1 MTSYIYSDTKSIRS
15 EFMVGRKNNKEVLIS
30 NVNSIKKSN
39 ELSTAKLNRGLT
51 LNQMQLLAYAIY
63 ATQQDGSTM
72 FIKAEFEK
80 QFGLDEYRTE
90 HAKDDAQRLVDIKF
104 SIEDLENDYFEYW
117 NIFQSIK
124 YREGTFIFKWND
136 EIVPHILDLK
146 DKYVLTDLKITANFK
161 SGFSWTLYDY
171 LRGLYGAW
179 YISLSKEAVMKL
191 FGVEEKKSYQSN
203 TGLLKSRV
211 LNVAIEEINEFTE
224 VDVKYE
230 EIKKGRSIVGF
241 KVIWSTGQKVQ
252 KASKK
257 QMDIL
262 RDVADVTFADAF
274 MYAEIKDEVNR
285 ERAMQIIRDL
295 QFIQYNYLQPD
306 LGLTAIKASELIKET
321 RYKLEDLNYLLEV
334 EGIEQTSTFEPVPM
348 INWLKDI

>member
-1 MTSYIYSDTKSIRS
+1 MA
-15 EFMVGRKNNKEVLIS
+15 GRKNNKEVLIS
-30 NVNSIKKSN
+30 NVNTIKKSN

-72 FIKAEFEK
+72 FIKANFEK
-80 QFGLDEYRTE
+80 KFGLDEYRTE
-90 HAKDDAQRLVDIKF
+90 HAKEDAQRLVDIKF

-146 DKYVLTDLKITANFK
+146 DRYVLTDLKITANFN

-179 YISLSKEAVMKL
+179 YISISKEAVMKL

-203 TGLLKSRV
+203 TGLFKSRV

-224 VDVKYE
+224 LDVKYE
-230 EIKKGRSIVGF
+230 DIKKGRSIVGF
-241 KVIWSTGQKVQ
+241 KIIWSTGQKVQ
-252 KASKK
+252 KASQK
-257 QMDIL
+257 QIDIL
-262 RDVADVTFADAF
+262 NSIADVTFADAF
-274 MYAEIKDEVNR
+274 MYARIKDEVNR

-295 QFIQYNYLQPD
+295 QFIQYNYLQPE
-306 LGLTAIKASELIKET
+306 LGLTATKASELIKET
-321 RYKLEDLNYLLEV
+321 RYKLEDLNYLLEM
-334 EGIEQTSTFEPVPM
+334 EGIEQSSSFEPVPM
-348 INWLKDI
+348 INWLEKHKK

>member
-1 MTSYIYSDTKSIRS
+1 MA
-15 EFMVGRKNNKEVLIS
+15 GRKNNKEVLIS
-30 NVNSIKKSN
+30 NVNTIKKSN

-72 FIKAEFEK
+72 FIKANFEK
-80 QFGLDEYRTE
+80 KFGLDEYRTE
-90 HAKDDAQRLVDIKF
+90 HAKEDAQRLVDIKF

-146 DKYVLTDLKITANFK
+146 DRYVLTDLKITANFN

-179 YISLSKEAVMKL
+179 YISISKEAVMKL

-203 TGLLKSRV
+203 TGLFKSRV

-224 VDVKYE
+224 LDVKYE
-230 EIKKGRSIVGF
+230 DIKKGRSIVGF
-241 KVIWSTGQKVQ
+241 KISCSTGQKVQ
-252 KASKK
+252 KASQK
-257 QMDIL
+257 QIDIL
-262 RDVADVTFADAF
+262 NSIADVTFADAF
-274 MYAEIKDEVNR
+274 MYARIKDEVNR

-295 QFIQYNYLQPD
+295 QFIQYNYLQPE
-306 LGLTAIKASELIKET
+306 LGLTATKASELIKET
-321 RYKLEDLNYLLEV
+321 RYKLEDLNYLLEM
-334 EGIEQTSTFEPVPM
+334 EGIEQSSSFEPVPM
-348 INWLKDI
+348 INWLEKHKK

>member
-1 MTSYIYSDTKSIRS
+1 MA
-15 EFMVGRKNNKEVLIS
+15 GRKNNKEVLIS
-30 NVNSIKKSN
+30 NVNTIKKSN

-72 FIKAEFEK
+72 FIKANFEK
-80 QFGLDEYRTE
+80 KFGLDEYRTE
-90 HAKDDAQRLVDIKF
+90 HAKEDAQRLVDIKF

-146 DKYVLTDLKITANFK
+146 DRYVLTDLKITANFN

-179 YISLSKEAVMKL
+179 YISISKEAVMKL

-203 TGLLKSRV
+203 TGLFKSRV
-211 LNVAIEEINEFTE
+211 LNVAIGEINEFTE

-230 EIKKGRSIVGF
+230 EIKKGRSIIGF
-241 KVIWSTGQKVQ
+241 KIIWSTGEKVQ
-252 KASKK
+252 KASEK

-262 RDVADVTFADAF
+262 NSIADVAFADAL
-274 MYAEIKDEVNR
+274 MYAEIKDKENR

-295 QFIQYNYLQPD
+295 QFIQYNYLQPE
-306 LGLTAIKASELIKET
+306 LGLTATKASELIKQA
-321 RYKLEDLNYLLEV
+321 RYNLEDLNYLLEV
-334 EGIEQTSTFEPVPM
+334 EGIERTDSIEPVPM

>member
-1 MTSYIYSDTKSIRS
+1 MA
-15 EFMVGRKNNKEVLIS
+15 GRKNNKEVLIS
-30 NVNSIKKSN
+30 NVNTIKKSN

-72 FIKAEFEK
+72 FIKANFEK
-80 QFGLDEYRTE
+80 KFGLDEYRTE
-90 HAKDDAQRLVDIKF
+90 HAKEDAQRLVDIKF

-146 DKYVLTDLKITANFK
+146 DRYVLTDLKITANFN

-179 YISLSKEAVMKL
+179 YISISKEAVMKL

-203 TGLLKSRV
+203 TGLFKSRV

-224 VDVKYE
+224 LEVKYE
-230 EIKKGRSIVGF
+230 EIKKGRSIIGF
-241 KVIWSTGQKVQ
+241 KIIWSTGQKVQ
-252 KASKK
+252 KASEK

-262 RDVADVTFADAF
+262 NSIANITFADAF
-274 MYAEIKDEVNR
+274 RYAGIKDEVNR

-295 QFIQYNYLQPD
+295 QFIQYNYLQPE
-306 LGLTAIKASELIKET
+306 LGLTATKASELIKET
-321 RYKLEDLNYLLEV
+321 RYKLEDLNYLLEM
-334 EGIEQTSTFEPVPM
+334 EGIEQSSSFEPVPM
-348 INWLKDI
+348 INWLEKHKK

>member
-1 MTSYIYSDTKSIRS
+1 MS
-15 EFMVGRKNNKEVLIS
+15 GRKNTKEVMV
-30 NVNSIKKSN
+30 NNANSIKKSN
-39 ELSTAKLNRGLT
+39 QLSTAKLNEGLT

-63 ATQQDGSTM
+63 ATQQDGSTT
-72 FIKAEFEK
+72 FIKADFEK
-80 QFGLDEYRTE
+80 KFGLDEYRTE
-90 HAKDDAQRLVDIKF
+90 HAKDDAQRIL
-104 SIEDLENDYFEYW
+104 SIQVGFEDLENDTFEYW
-117 NIFQSIK
+117 NVFRKMK
-124 YREGTFIFKWND
+124 YDKGTFTFLWD
-136 EIVPHILDLK
+136 PEITPHILDLK
-146 DKYVLTDLKITANFK
+146 DKYVLTDLTITANFK

-179 YISLSKEAVMKL
+179 YVSLSKEAVMKL
-191 FGVEEKKSYQSN
+191 FGVEKKKSYQSN
-203 TGLLKSRV
+203 TGLLKKYV
-211 LNVAIEEINEFTE
+211 LDVAIDEINEFTE
-224 VDVKYE
+224 VDAKYE

-241 KVIWSTGQKVQ
+241 KVIWSTGQKIQ

-295 QFIQYNYLQPD
+295 QFMQYNYLQPE
-306 LGLTAIKASELIKET
+306 LGLTAAKASELIKQA
-321 RYKLEDLNYLLEV
+321 RYDLEDLNYLLEA
-334 EGIEQTSTFEPVPM
+334 EGMEKHSIFEPVPM

>member
-1 MTSYIYSDTKSIRS
+1 MVDT
-15 EFMVGRKNNKEVLIS
+15 
-30 NVNSIKKSN
+30 
-39 ELSTAKLNRGLT
+39 
-51 LNQMQLLAYAIY
+51 
-63 ATQQDGSTM
+63 
-72 FIKAEFEK
+72 
-80 QFGLDEYRTE
+80 
-90 HAKDDAQRLVDIKF
+90 KF

-146 DKYVLTDLKITANFK
+146 DRYVLTDLKITANFN

-179 YISLSKEAVMKL
+179 YISISKEAVMKL
-191 FGVEEKKSYQSN
+191 FGVEKKKSYQSN
-203 TGLLKSRV
+203 TGLFKSRV

-224 VDVKYE
+224 LEVKYE
-230 EIKKGRSIVGF
+230 EIKKGRSIIGF
-241 KVIWSTGQKVQ
+241 KIIWSTGQKVQ
-252 KASKK
+252 KASEK

-262 RDVADVTFADAF
+262 DSIADVTFADAF
-274 MYAEIKDEVNR
+274 MYAGIKDEVNR

-295 QFIQYNYLQPD
+295 QFIQYNYLQPE
-306 LGLTAIKASELIKET
+306 LGLTATKASELIKET
-321 RYKLEDLNYLLEV
+321 RYNLEDLNYLLEV
-334 EGIEQTSTFEPVPM
+334 EGIENTGSIEPVPM

>member
-1 MTSYIYSDTKSIRS
+1 MA
-15 EFMVGRKNNKEVLIS
+15 GRKNNKEVLIS
-30 NVNSIKKSN
+30 NVNTIKKSN

-72 FIKAEFEK
+72 FIKANFEK
-80 QFGLDEYRTE
+80 KFGLDEYRTE
-90 HAKDDAQRLVDIKF
+90 HAKEDAQRLVDIKF

-146 DKYVLTDLKITANFK
+146 DRYVLTDLKITANFN

-179 YISLSKEAVMKL
+179 YISISKEAVMKL

-203 TGLLKSRV
+203 TGLFKSRV

-224 VDVKYE
+224 LDVKYE
-230 EIKKGRSIVGF
+230 DIKKGRSIVGF
-241 KVIWSTGQKVQ
+241 KIIWSTGQKVQ
-252 KASKK
+252 KASQK
-257 QMDIL
+257 QIDIL
-262 RDVADVTFADAF
+262 NSIADVTFADAF
-274 MYAEIKDEVNR
+274 RYAGIKDEVNR

-295 QFIQYNYLQPD
+295 QFIQYNYLQPE
-306 LGLTAIKASELIKET
+306 LGLTATKASELIKET
-321 RYKLEDLNYLLEV
+321 RYKLEDLNYLLEM
-334 EGIEQTSTFEPVPM
+334 EGIEQSSSFEPVPM
-348 INWLKDI
+348 INWLEKHKK